1 MGTLF
6 PCSWELLFPIPP
18 ECCCELPC
26 SQATTL
32 RFSDLGPIPPE
43 YLAPIL
49 GFNRGVLLALRQA
62 HRVPPTSSS
71 LRRLFLSPPQPL
83 CPSLAVPLAGQ
94 RNHKLGLRTRFALK
108 VHLSHTHSLECP
120 PTPKARIKFPYLGP
134 CMKLPGLQGSTPVP
148 TCPLAFTEPV
158 LYVTVSVSYQLSQG
172 VTSPPRQD
180 R

>member
-62 HRVPPTSSS
+62 HRVPHTNSS

-83 CPSLAVPLAGQ
+83 RPSLAAPLTGQ
-94 RNHKLGLRTRFALK
+94 QNRKLGLRTRFALK
-108 VHLSHTHSLECP
+108 VRLSHTHSLESP
-120 PTPKARIKFPYLGP
+120 PIPKARIKSHYLDL
-134 CMKLPGLQGSTPVP
+134 CTKLPGLQGSTPEP
-148 TCPLAFTEPV
+148 TCPLAFTAPV
-158 LYVTVSVSYQLSQG
+158 LYVTVSVSYQPSQG

-180 R
+180 H